1 MPEQVSAQHDEA
13 AAVAAEVFPPDLH
26 DTHHLWLKASLL
38 TVWVVVTF
46 GGAYFARVLHKGGG
60 QWGYWMAAQGSV
72 LVFLAIVVFYSWA
85 MARFER
91 RDAQATDPGPPPL
104 EDGADDA
111 AL

>member
-1 MPEQVSAQHDEA
+1 MRNLL
-13 AAVAAEVFPPDLH
+13 AAEPSVGKISSFV
-26 DTHHLWLKASLL
+26 LL
-38 TVWVVVTF
+38 
-46 GGAYFARVLHKGGG
+46 
-60 QWGYWMAAQGSV
+60 

-91 RDAQATDPGPPPL
+91 RDALATDPGPPPL